1 MSTDFLSRVFPVLQP
16 VLGSGAKRV
25 ELVNQTFVEEVLQD
39 IHVLD
44 FGKGMTAKG
53 SVGMW
58 RTRGEHKPL
67 VGEFRF
73 QHKFKSQDAVDQTAV
88 ERCEQFFIRL
98 QTVGRDWLQFGLT
111 KTGALYR
118 LKGAEPASAE

>member
-73 QHKFKSQDAVDQTAV
+73 QPSSNHKMRSTRRPSNAASSSSSGYKPWDA
-88 ERCEQFFIRL
+88 
-98 QTVGRDWLQFGLT
+98 
-111 KTGALYR
+111 TG
-118 LKGAEPASAE
+118 SNSD